1 MNPTLS
7 NLEQE
12 QILQT
17 IEMFELITQ
26 SNPDD
31 YQSYDILKDAYMKV
45 GREED
50 AYQISRKLGETYLE
64 MGQYSSALLEFE
76 GILQRYPTNKE
87 VIARKKEVEERMNQ
101 GGSIRMP
108 VESSLTEKVIN
119 GSKVTSARSGFAAEP
134 SLIEVRDTQRN
145 ESVLRQA
152 GASAEDGDTALTK
165 FLIYHGLCP
174 NKIAKAALERV
185 QERNESRPAGTLP
198 FSLLEEVCNEA
209 QIPIDSL
216 YCDLLDKVKLAYI
229 PLEIYD
235 IDRSIVRMLPE
246 EITIGRLVLPFDLMS
261 RTLMIATCNPFDVA
275 AKSAAQKMLD
285 YNIQWYVATP
295 AAIAKA
301 LTDVYKLDKPDRG
314 NR

>member
-31 YQSYDILKDAYMKV
+31 YQSYDILKDAYLKV
-45 GREED
+45 GRDEE
-50 AYQISRKLGETYLE
+50 AYKISRKLGETYLA
-64 MGQYSSALLEFE
+64 MGQFSSALLEFE
-76 GILQRYPTNKE
+76 ALMQRYPQDKE
-87 VIARKKEVEERMNQ
+87 IFLKKKEVEDRMNQ
-101 GGSIRMP
+101 GGTKRVPQETLLS
-108 VESSLTEKVIN
+108 EKVVN
-119 GSKVTSARSGFAAEP
+119 GSTVASAQTGRVAEP
-134 SLIEVRDTQRN
+134 SLIEVRDTQRT
-145 ESVLRQA
+145 ESPLRQA
-152 GASAEDGDTALTK
+152 NAAAEDGDTALTK

-174 NKIAKAALERV
+174 NKIAKASLERV
-185 QERNESRPAGTLP
+185 RERNEERPEGTLP
-198 FSLLEEVCNEA
+198 FSLLEEICSAA
-209 QIPIDSL
+209 QIPIDTL
-216 YCDLLDKVKLAYI
+216 YCDLLDKVKLAYV

-235 IDRSIVRMLPE
+235 IDRSIVKMLPE

-295 AAIAKA
+295 SAIARA
-301 LTDVYKLDKPDRG
+301 LTDVYKLDKLDRG

>member
-17 IEMFELITQ
+17 IEMFELITR

-31 YQSYDILKDAYMKV
+31 YQSYDILKDAYLKV
-45 GREED
+45 GRDDE
-50 AYQISRKLGETYLE
+50 AYVISRKLGETYLS

-76 GILQRYPTNKE
+76 ALMERFPKDKEILG
-87 VIARKKEVEERMNQ
+87 RKKEVEERMNQ
-101 GGSIRMP
+101 GGAKRGP
-108 VESSLTEKVIN
+108 HETSLTEKVIN
-119 GSKVTSARSGFAAEP
+119 GSTVTSAQQERVVEP

-145 ESVLRQA
+145 EDALRHA
-152 GASAEDGDTALTK
+152 GASAEDGDMALTK

-185 QERNESRPAGTLP
+185 KERNEARPAGSLP
-198 FSLLEEVCNEA
+198 FSLLDEICNAA
-209 QIPIDSL
+209 QIPIDTL
-216 YCDLLDKVKLAYI
+216 YCDLLDKVKLAYV

-235 IDRSIVRMLPE
+235 IDRSIVKMLPE
-246 EITIGRLVLPFDLMS
+246 EVTIGSLMLPFDIMS

-275 AKSAAQKMLD
+275 AKSAAQRMLD
-285 YNIQWYVATP
+285 YNIHWYVATP
-295 AAIAKA
+295 AAIARA
-301 LTDVYKLDKPDRG
+301 LNDVYKLDKLDRG

>member
-31 YQSYDILKDAYMKV
+31 YQSFDILKDAYMKV
-45 GREED
+45 GREEE
-50 AYQISRKLGETYLE
+50 AYQISQKLGDTYMD

-76 GILQRYPTNKE
+76 AILERSPDNK
-87 VIARKKEVEERMNQ
+87 VVAAKKKEVENRMNQ
-101 GGSIRMP
+101 GGKIRMP
-108 VESSLTEKVIN
+108 VETSLTEKVIN
-119 GSKVTSARSGFAAEP
+119 GSTVTSARSGRAAEP

-145 ESVLRQA
+145 EAALRQA
-152 GASAEDGDTALTK
+152 GAVSEDGDAALTK

-174 NKIAKAALERV
+174 NKIAKAALEQV
-185 QERNESRPAGTLP
+185 KERNEARPERTLP
-198 FSLLEEVCNEA
+198 FSLLEEICNEA
-209 QIPIDSL
+209 QIPIDNL
-216 YCDLLDKVKLAYI
+216 YCSLLDKVKLAYV

-235 IDRSIVRMLPE
+235 IDRSIVKMLPE
-246 EITIGRLVLPFDLMS
+246 ELTIGNLILPFDLMS
-261 RTLMIATCNPFDVA
+261 RTIMIATCNPFDVA
-275 AKSAAQKMLD
+275 TRSAAQKMLD

-295 AAIAKA
+295 STIARA
-301 LTDVYKLDKPDRG
+301 LTDVYKLEKSDRG

>member
-31 YQSYDILKDAYMKV
+31 YQSYDILKDAYLKV
-45 GREED
+45 GRDVD
-50 AYQISRKLGETYLE
+50 AYQISRKLGETYISI
-64 MGQYSSALLEFE
+64 GQYTSALLEFE
-76 GILQRYPTNKE
+76 ALLQRHPADKE
-87 VIARKKEVEERMNQ
+87 ILAKKKEVEGLMTQ
-101 GGSIRMP
+101 GGAARNP
-108 VESSLTEKVIN
+108 LDTLLTEKVIS
-119 GSKVTSARSGFAAEP
+119 GSTVSSARQGSVAEP
-134 SLIEVRDTQRN
+134 SLIEVRVTQRN
-145 ESVLRQA
+145 ETALRQA
-152 GASAEDGDTALTK
+152 GAVAEDGDTALCK
-165 FLIYHGLCP
+165 FLIYHGICSS
-174 NKIAKAALERV
+174 KAAKAALEHIK
-185 QERNESRPAGTLP
+185 ERNEGRAPGTLP
-198 FSLLEEVCNEA
+198 FSLLEEVCNET
-209 QIPIDSL
+209 QIPIDTL

-235 IDRSIVRMLPE
+235 IDRSIVKMLPE
-246 EITIGRLVLPFDLMS
+246 EITIGRLVLPFDQMS

-314 NR
+314 HR

>member
-31 YQSYDILKDAYMKV
+31 YQSYDILKDAYLKV
-45 GREED
+45 GRDDD
-50 AYQISRKLGETYLE
+50 AYQISRKLGETYIS

-76 GILQRYPTNKE
+76 ALLQRHPADKE
-87 VIARKKEVEERMNQ
+87 ILAKKKDVEERMSQ
-101 GGSIRMP
+101 GGNARNP
-108 VESSLTEKVIN
+108 VDSLLTEKVIN
-119 GSKVTSARSGFAAEP
+119 GASVSSARQGSVAEP

-145 ESVLRQA
+145 ESALRQA
-152 GASAEDGDTALTK
+152 GAVAEDGDTALSK
-165 FLIYHGLCP
+165 FLIYHGICP
-174 NKIAKAALERV
+174 NKAAKVALERIR
-185 QERNESRPAGTLP
+185 ERNEGRAPGTLP
-198 FSLLEEVCNEA
+198 FSLLEEVCNET
-209 QIPIDSL
+209 QIPIDTL

-235 IDRSIVRMLPE
+235 IDRSIVKMLPE